1 MSSAV
6 LACGTQRVLRG
17 GKQEPT
23 RPQVGTDGNGQ
34 ERKTQHWARVGNYGL
49 VQGNCGHTT
58 AIAVRAETHN
68 CNNRIKWRWSPKILT
83 ATHFVIYR
91 RPQLNSYFFCVF
103 LGIDA
108 PLVPLRQ
115 SDMCLVCIAFASW
128 VLKSASPQGADT
140 WKAGMCFHCKY
151 TCFKPQPHLMFIL
164 DVYWNLSVASKVI

>member
-1 MSSAV
+1 MWHTKGSKRWKT
-6 LACGTQRVLRG
+6 GTNKATG
-17 GKQEPT
+17 GDRWQ
-23 RPQVGTDGNGQ
+23 
-34 ERKTQHWARVGNYGL
+34 WARKKDSTLGTSCQL
-49 VQGNCGHTT
+49 WPC
-58 AIAVRAETHN
+58 ARKLWTHN
-68 CNNRIKWRWSPKILT
+68 CNSSQSRDTQLYCNNRIKWRWSPKILT
-83 ATHFVIYR
+83 ATHVVIYR

-151 TCFKPQPHLMFIL
+151 TCFKPQPHFMFIL